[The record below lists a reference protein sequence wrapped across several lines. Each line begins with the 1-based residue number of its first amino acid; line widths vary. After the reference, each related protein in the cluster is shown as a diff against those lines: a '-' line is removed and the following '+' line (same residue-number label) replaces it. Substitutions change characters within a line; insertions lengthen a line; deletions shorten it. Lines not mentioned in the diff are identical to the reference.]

1 MVAWGIAEAVVEERD
16 LTRAVVGS
24 AKGRQSSD

>member
-1 MVAWGIAEAVVEERD
+1 MGSNGRTDA

-24 AKGRQSSD
+24 AIGEQVSHEIEIRH